1 MAHVED
7 RWHSTVK
14 GPDDEP
20 VKVRTSRHPSNG
32 GNPKAARWRA
42 RYLDPDG
49 RERNRSFAT
58 KTLAE
63 RFLTK
68 IEHSKIE
75 GTYRDPDAGRVTLR
89 KYADGW
95 LRAQTFDAATREN
108 QERRLR
114 LHVYP
119 ALGGETLSQLAA
131 RPSAIQAWVRGL
143 PLASSTAAGVLTT
156 LSMVM
161 NAAVDDGLISRN
173 PCSAR
178 SVRAPRPPQRKVVP
192 WTAAQV
198 SAVRTALPGRY
209 QAMADAGRWLGLR
222 QGEAFGVAVE
232 DIDFLRRVVHVRRQV
247 KRLGNAL
254 VFAPPKG
261 GKDREVPLPD
271 AVGLRLSAHI
281 AEHPPAMVTLPW
293 RTLDGKPASARLL
306 FTTVAGK
313 AITRTPFVQKHWHP
327 ALKTAGVAKAR
338 ENGFHALRHYFASTL
353 LYDGVDIRALAV
365 YLGHHDPAFTLRVY
379 AHLVPDAADRM
390 RAVID
395 KAARADADGPSTAQE
410 AQQ

>member
-1 MAHVED
+1 MAHIED
-7 RWHSTVK
+7 RYYKTVK
-14 GPDDEP
+14 DQDGKEC
-20 VKVRTSRHPSNG
+20 KERTARYG
-32 GNPKAARWRA
+32 KGYRWRA

-58 KTLAE
+58 KVAAE
-63 RFLTK
+63 KFLTEV
-68 IEHSKIE
+68 EHSKIA
-75 GTYRDPDAGRVTLR
+75 GSYRDPDAGKVTLLR
-89 KYADGW
+89 YAGGW
-95 LRAQTFDAATREN
+95 LQAQTFDDATRDS

-119 ALGGETLSQLAA
+119 ALGHLTLRQLAA

-143 PLASSTAAGVLTT
+143 PLSASTAAGVLTT

-161 NAAVDDGLISRN
+161 NAAFDDGLIGRN

-178 SVRAPRPPQRKVVP
+178 SVRAPKPPDRKVVP
-192 WTAAQV
+192 WTAGQV
-198 SAVRTALPGRY
+198 QAVRAALPDRY
-209 QAMADAGRWLGLR
+209 RALADVGRWLGLR
-222 QGEAFGVAVE
+222 QGEAFGLAVE

-247 KRLGNAL
+247 KRLGNSL

-261 GKDREVPLPD
+261 GKDRQVPLPD
-271 AVGLRLSAHI
+271 TVGLLLSAHI
-281 AEHPPAMVTLPW
+281 AAHAPAAVALPW
-293 RTLDGKPASARLL
+293 RSLDAKPVTARLL
-306 FTTVAGK
+306 FTTVQGR

-327 ALKTAGVAKAR
+327 ALREAGVPVAR
-338 ENGFHALRHYFASTL
+338 ENGFHALRHYFASAL

-379 AHLVPDAADRM
+379 AHLVPAADDRM

-395 KAARADADGPSTAQE
+395 KAARGESYGPGTAHEISQ
-410 AQQ
+410 